1 MATDR
6 PRQAGGLPGRPL
18 AVAASAALVAM
29 LLAAAALAL
38 LLRHSDRHR
47 LPLPSTLQPQTAD
60 GQRPRYLD
68 RHGQPLSATFAT
80 PLNLHDQL
88 SLHDM
93 PPLLARAMVA
103 AEDRRFYRHQGVD
116 WLARG
121 HAVLQNLL
129 ALRQVRGASTISE
142 QVVRILHPRP
152 RTLWSRWLEG
162 LEAAELERRFT
173 KNDILEFYLNQVP
186 YERRRRGILQ
196 AAQLYFGRAP
206 STLRPAEIL
215 ALTVLVR
222 APALL
227 SRPERGDE
235 LQRAVRRLAVRL
247 DLCTADEA
255 TTRRDLLVA
264 LPPPSALHLP
274 VAADHFLRHVQ
285 GQGMSGGGAQVVRT
299 TLDPALQAR
308 VQDLLRQHLDTLRR
322 FDVHD
327 GAALVVD
334 HQRDEILCWVSAADD
349 EAANP
354 ALWLDGVTSPRQ
366 PGSTLK
372 PFLYALALDSGW
384 TAATVLEDAPLS
396 GQVGDGL
403 HPFRNFSRRH
413 YGPLRLRQALGN
425 SLNVPAIRT
434 IGHTGV
440 DGFLERLRHMAM
452 TSLRHSAE
460 HYGEG
465 LALGNGEVTL
475 LELVGGYATLAR
487 GGLFRPLRATADGQ
501 PTNQGRLT
509 VYSPEAASL
518 IADIL
523 ADPQAR
529 RLEFGDGSI
538 LRFPVETA
546 VKTGTSNDHR
556 DTWALGFDS
565 RYSAGVWMGNL
576 DGRSTLGLT
585 GAGGPALILR
595 AIFAELQRQSEPRPL
610 WRSPRLARHAIC
622 LESGARAGSHCPRGE
637 ELFMPGTA
645 PEETCPLAHE
655 KDPTTTVAMA
665 RRASRGDGPK
675 GPHLLQPTPH
685 LLLAMDPHIPDHLE
699 AYALRL
705 SADQGPHHGEVEWL
719 VDDQVVGVSPPG
731 EDSFL
736 WRLSRGSHQAKAR
749 VHRGGDVLESAAVA
763 FTVR

>member
-6 PRQAGGLPGRPL
+6 PRQAGEVPGRPRKAL
-18 AVAASAALVAM
+18 ASAALVA
-29 LLAAAALAL
+29 LLLVSAALAL
-38 LLRHSDRHR
+38 LLRESDRQH

-60 GQRPRYLD
+60 GQRLRYLD
-68 RHGQPLSATFAT
+68 RQGGPLSVTFAT

-88 SLHDM
+88 RLHDM
-93 PPLLARAMVA
+93 PPLLPQAMVA
-103 AEDRRFYRHQGVD
+103 AEDRRFYRHHGVD

-215 ALTVLVR
+215 ALAVLVR

-227 SRPERGDE
+227 SRPQRGDE
-235 LQRAVRRLAVRL
+235 LQRAVWRLATRL
-247 DLCTADEA
+247 SSATADEV
-255 TTRRDLLVA
+255 TKRRDLLVT
-264 LPPPSALHLP
+264 LPPPAALHLP
-274 VAADHFLRHVQ
+274 VAADHFLRYVQ
-285 GQGMSGGGAQVVRT
+285 GQEMAGADAAVVRT

-308 VQDLLRQHLDTLRR
+308 VQEHLQQHLDTLRR
-322 FDVHD
+322 FDVHN

-334 HQRDEILCWVSAADD
+334 HQRDEILCWVSAAHR
-349 EAANP
+349 EAEHP
-354 ALWLDGVTSPRQ
+354 SQWLDGVTSPRQ

-372 PFLYALALDSGW
+372 PFLYALALDSGY
-384 TAATVLEDAPLS
+384 TAATLLEDAPLS

-425 SLNVPAIRT
+425 SLNVPAILAIR
-434 IGHTGV
+434 HTGV
-440 DGFLERLRHMAM
+440 DNFLQRLHQAGMN
-452 TSLRHSAE
+452 SLHFPAE

-487 GGLFRPLRATADGQ
+487 GGLFRPLHASDNG
-501 PTNQGRLT
+501 PTNGRGRLA
-509 VYSPEAASL
+509 VFSPEAASL

-565 RYSAGVWMGNL
+565 RYTAGVWMGNL

-595 AIFAELQRQSEPRPL
+595 AIFAELQRQGEPRPL
-610 WRSPRLARHAIC
+610 WRSPRLARHLIC
-622 LESGARAGSHCPRGE
+622 LESGAKAGAHCPRGE

-645 PEETCPLAHE
+645 PEGPCPLAHE
-655 KDPTTTVAMA
+655 TGSATLATAT
-665 RRASRGDGPK
+665 RGKSQGNEPQ
-675 GPHLLQPTPH
+675 LLQPTPH

-705 SADQGPHHGEVEWL
+705 SPDQGATHGEVEWL
-719 VDDQVVGVSPPG
+719 VDNRVVGISPPG

-736 WRLSRGSHQAKAR
+736 WHLSPGNHQAMAR
-749 VHRGGDVLESAAVA
+749 VHRGKDVLESAAVA